1 MKIRTENEMRAEGYR
16 LGLMDDDDPF
26 DVYILKGFTKLKYTH
41 MKFQ

>member
-1 MKIRTENEMRAEGYR
+1 MKIRTEHEMRAERYR

-26 DVYILKGFTKLKYTH
+26 DVYILKKITKFKYTH